1 MADDM
6 LAPRRDPVPVRRDA
20 EAQLRDHAEID
31 RLADELLPD
40 LLGRLTASGLGEI
53 EVREDGWRIRLRRPA
68 NVSTLAAKGAPRG
81 STAARADGSATAEG
95 SPRAGMSSGQGAPAG
110 AASAP
115 STTAT
120 VRRDRRVPATSPA
133 VGVFQARP
141 EATPGARVRAGDR
154 LAVVDLLGVPQ
165 DVVAPDDGV
174 VVDVLVDSG
183 EGVEYGQELILIEPA
198 VRGRAMTGN
207 DDAGGADAT
216 DGTGPADDGARAGD
230 RDGARAEPSAV
241 LVDAAMES

>member
-1 MADDM
+1 MADDP

-20 EAQLRDHAEID
+20 EARRRDHAEID

-53 EVREDGWRIRLRRPA
+53 EVREDDWRIRLRRPA
-68 NVSTLAAKGAPRG
+68 NVSVPAAKGAQRG
-81 STAARADGSATAEG
+81 SAAGRADGSAGAEG
-95 SPRAGMSSGQGAPAG
+95 SPRAGMGGGAGAPAG
-110 AASAP
+110 AASVP
-115 STTAT
+115 SMPAS
-120 VRRDRRVPATSPA
+120 VRRDGRVPATSPA

-141 EATPGARVRAGDR
+141 EATLGVRVRAGDR

-198 VRGRAMTGN
+198 VRGRPMTGD
-207 DDAGGADAT
+207 DDAGGAGAT
-216 DGTGPADDGARAGD
+216 DGTGPAGDGARAGD
-230 RDGARAEPSAV
+230 LDGVRAEPSAV
-241 LVDAAMES
+241 LVDAAIES

>member
-1 MADDM
+1 M
-6 LAPRRDPVPVRRDA
+6 
-20 EAQLRDHAEID
+20 
-31 RLADELLPD
+31 
-40 LLGRLTASGLGEI
+40 SG
-53 EVREDGWRIRLRRPA
+53 
-68 NVSTLAAKGAPRG
+68 GA
-81 STAARADGSATAEG
+81 
-95 SPRAGMSSGQGAPAG
+95 GAPAG

-115 STTAT
+115 STTAS

-174 VVDVLVDSG
+174 VVDVLVNSG

-198 VRGRAMTGN
+198 VRGRPMTGD

-216 DGTGPADDGARAGD
+216 DGTGPPDDGARAGD
-230 RDGARAEPSAV
+230 RDAARAEPSAV